1 MISQDTDGRKI
12 LENVWMNIKK
22 LLKKQNGNSK
32 IKILRKNTLNI
43 KIRLYLSKIL
53 SEIDSNLSF
62 KDNKNYLNYLNNIK
76 IFL

>member
-1 MISQDTDGRKI
+1 MISQNTDGRKI